1 MQMRHGFTLVE
12 MLIVVVLLGILATL
26 VVPKFASASDDAK
39 ETQVLTDT
47 QTIRGLI
54 QLYTVHHNGRAPHL
68 DENGSAA
75 HAHFRDR
82 LLQKTDQNGKLN
94 PAGAFGPYLKIWPA
108 NSYMEG
114 EKAKEVMIGAAR
126 YPPGDESTGWYY
138 STTTELFWP
147 NSKQSG
153 RELVPLVK
161 LGAAAVELPGS
172 GG

>member
-12 MLIVVVLLGILATL
+12 ILIVVVLLGILATL
-26 VVPKFASASDDAK
+26 VVPRFAGAADEAK
-39 ETQVLTDT
+39 EAQVLTDT

-68 DENGSAA
+68 DENGSPA
-75 HAHFRDR
+75 HAQFRDR

-94 PAGAFGPYLKIWPA
+94 PAGAFGPYLRTWPV

-114 EKAKEVMIGAAR
+114 DKAKEVKIGAAR
-126 YPPGDESTGWYY
+126 YPPGDESTGWYF
-138 STTTELFWP
+138 STKTRLFWP

-153 RELVPLVK
+153 KELVPLIK
-161 LGAAAVELPGS
+161 LGATAAELPGF